1 MNAVVIGGM
10 LNGTIE
16 DDNCPSFSYGWKW
29 TFNGK
34 EEKCVDYYE
43 LVVDEDGRWYRF
55 VKSDRYSSTIDTLS
69 DIEFKRRKEEYERNA
84 RESY

>member
-1 MNAVVIGGM
+1 MNAIVIGGL

-55 VKSDRYSSTIDTLS
+55 VKSDRYMDIIETLS
-69 DIEFKRRKEEYERNA
+69 DVEFKRRKEEYEYINK
-84 RESY
+84 

>member
-1 MNAVVIGGM
+1 MNAIVIGGL

-55 VKSDRYSSTIDTLS
+55 VKSDRYMDIIETLS
-69 DIEFKRRKEEYERNA
+69 DVEFKRRKEEYESNKNN
-84 RESY
+84 

>member
-1 MNAVVIGGM
+1 MNAIVIGGM

-16 DDNCPSFSYGWKW
+16 DDNCPSFSYGWTW

-84 RESY
+84 KESH